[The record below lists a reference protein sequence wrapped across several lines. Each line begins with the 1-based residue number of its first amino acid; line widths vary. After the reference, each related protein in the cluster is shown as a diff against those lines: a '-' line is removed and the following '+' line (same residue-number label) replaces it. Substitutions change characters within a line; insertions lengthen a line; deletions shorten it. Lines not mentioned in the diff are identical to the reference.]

1 MFDFGQIVL
10 VIFIL
15 IRVLIAA
22 GLLYL
27 IIYEI
32 RRFRKS
38 KVRKEENE
46 DANNGKDIN
55 RTDSNRK

>member
-15 IRVLIAA
+15 IRVLIAV

-32 RRFRKS
+32 RRFRKN
-38 KVRKEENE
+38 KVRKEEDE
-46 DANNGKDIN
+46 DAHNGKDIS